1 MSTHPRINI
10 FTIIGSILILGGVL
24 LGIYPFLP
32 LLIYQFSG
40 PSDTYTAQQD
50 QYATAEFLDVN
61 EPLTEAQ
68 LPTNP
73 DKPVPEQ
80 PQASQPNNTARVVI
94 DKIGVDIPLVEGS
107 NAYALERG
115 AWHLPGTAN
124 PDQIGNMIVTG
135 HRYKYRP
142 PSSKTFYLLDKLNVG
157 DTFIVYWNGGE
168 YRYRIDKKEV
178 RPGNDLSILTDTF
191 DRRVTLIT
199 CDPLFSTKNRL
210 VVSGRLL
217 RI

>member
-1 MSTHPRINI
+1 MQAHPRINI
-10 FTIIGSILILGGVL
+10 FTIVGSILILGGVL
-24 LGIYPFLP
+24 LAAYPFLP
-32 LLIYQFSG
+32 LIIFKFSG
-40 PSDTYTAQQD
+40 PQDSYSATQDTYAN
-50 QYATAEFLDVN
+50 AEFLGND
-61 EPLTEAQ
+61 EQLTNAQ
-68 LPTNP
+68 LPVSE
-73 DKPVPEQ
+73 DK
-80 PQASQPNNTARVVI
+80 TATPAPSDRSKTPHVVI
-94 DKIGVDIPLVEGS
+94 EKIGVDIPLYDGS
-107 NAYALERG
+107 TAATLEKG

-124 PDQIGNMIVTG
+124 PDQIGNMIVTA

-142 PSSKTFYLLDKLNVG
+142 PSSKTFYLLDKLNIG
-157 DTFIVYWNGGE
+157 DTFIVYWNGGG

-217 RI
+217 KI